1 MVSSGVWCPDGYWR
15 VRHRLSEGNAA
26 LKLTFTAQFGGGEP
40 WRSFEVQVPH

>member
-26 LKLTFTAQFGGGEP
+26 LTFTAQFGGGEP